1 MHTREDRQCTRRKRP
16 VVLFLVFPLPQEQK
30 SDLRLFFRQ
39 RNVSTRRRSAALYK
53 QRYPSLHLLF
63 YFQQF
68 AMLTPLS
75 WPSFSLRPDISGEV
89 RRFTAR

>member
-39 RNVSTRRRSAALYK
+39 RNVSTRRRSAALYR

-63 YFQQF
+63 DFQH
-68 AMLTPLS
+68 
-75 WPSFSLRPDISGEV
+75 
-89 RRFTAR
+89 